1 LGEHPGAP
9 LFPSPDAEASDMM
22 VAICDKAALFRETLA
37 TVVTSRGHHVVCCV
51 SVLADAVR
59 EIERCNPDVMLLD
72 ASLTDCDSLA
82 RLGARRERGLAPRV
96 LLLTAP
102 GEDSSTAAAALAAGL
117 ADGVLDHAV
126 ALVRLERA
134 VNGQPTS
141 ESRPRR
147 TVAQVRRTDSMLT
160 TREREV
166 IGLLLAGR
174 STSAIALAL
183 GVSRSTVHSHVQSIL
198 RKFGAQSRIEAVSI
212 YLGETTTQT
221 GSVLLS

>member
-1 LGEHPGAP
+1 
-9 LFPSPDAEASDMM
+9 MM

-37 TVVTSRGHHVVCCV
+37 IVVTSRGHHVVCCV

-59 EIERCNPDVMLLD
+59 TIERCNPDVMLLD

-82 RLGARRERGLAPRV
+82 RLGARRERGLALRV
-96 LLLTAP
+96 FLLTAP
-102 GEDSSTAAAALAAGL
+102 GEDSSTAAAAVEAGL

-134 VNGQPTS
+134 VNGQLTS
-141 ESRPRR
+141 KSRPRR
-147 TVAQVRRTDSMLT
+147 TVAQARRSDSFLT
-160 TREREV
+160 AREREV

-174 STSAIALAL
+174 STRAIALAL

-198 RKFGAQSRIEAVSI
+198 RKFGAQSRSEAVSI
-212 YLGETTTQT
+212 YLGETTTRP
-221 GSVLLS
+221 GSVLLP